1 MIDLFGPYAV
11 RGEVQKR
18 TSGKAYGVIF
28 TDLVSRAVHIEAV
41 CGYDTPSFL
50 LALSR
55 FVSVRGWPQF
65 IYSDPGSQLIG
76 AEKELKKAWQNMS
89 QDELHKNGAQNGM
102 DRQIVLGIKE
112 LWNHCLSCEKSYH
125 VRSWKT
131 ASFCSRIPN
140 GMHRGRE
147 PS

>member
-1 MIDLFGPYAV
+1 MGRLPNARLTQAPPFTYTMIDLFGPYAV

-41 CGYDTPSFL
+41 YGYDTPSFL

-55 FVSVRGWPQF
+55 FASVRGWPQF

-76 AEKELKKAWQNMS
+76 AEKE
-89 QDELHKNGAQNGM
+89 
-102 DRQIVLGIKE
+102 V
-112 LWNHCLSCEKSYH
+112 
-125 VRSWKT
+125 
-131 ASFCSRIPN
+131 
-140 GMHRGRE
+140 
-147 PS
+147 